1 MLYRRTLSAIL
12 ATVLGLAL
20 LPAGAAAKNPTSML
34 PKIEGN
40 ITALPDSPDFVGD
53 WTVGTT
59 IVHVNHASAID
70 DGSATPELG
79 NCASVR
85 GYPQV
90 DGSFLA
96 VKVEVKSSPC
106 SGPVSD
112 DDDITSEVDFVGLV
126 KSLPAGGNIG
136 DWVVSTHTAVGA
148 TTVTLH
154 VTTETVVDTKLGKL
168 AVGARVQVKGTLEDD
183 GSVTAESVKVL
194 KAVPTP
200 GLKKVNI
207 RGKVEALPGTPDY
220 VGDWTVAGK
229 TIHVTPV
236 ARISS
241 KKPIA
246 VGTSVNVQASQETD
260 GTYTAIKITAT
271 GRR

>member
-1 MLYRRTLSAIL
+1 MIRRTAIAVL
-12 ATVLGLAL
+12 ATMLGFTM
-20 LPAGAAAKNPTSML
+20 LPAAAPAKSSVSML

-40 ITALPDSPDFVGD
+40 ITSLPDTPDFTGD
-53 WTVGTT
+53 WIVGTT
-59 IVHVNHASAID
+59 TVHVNSASAID
-70 DGSATPELG
+70 DGSATPALG
-79 NCASVR
+79 NCAQVR

-96 VKVEVKSSPC
+96 VKVEVKSAPC
-106 SGPVSD
+106 GPISD
-112 DDDITSEVDFVGLV
+112 DDDSTSDVDFVGLV
-126 KSLPAGGNIG
+126 KSLPSGGTTG

-148 TTVTLH
+148 TTITLH
-154 VTTETVVDTKLGKL
+154 VTTETLIDTKLGKL

-183 GSVTAESVKVL
+183 GSVTAERVKVL

-207 RGKVEALPGTPDY
+207 RGKVEVLPGTPDY

-236 ARISS
+236 ARISA
-241 KKPIA
+241 KKPVV
-246 VGTSVNVQASQETD
+246 VGTSVNVEASQEAD
-260 GTYTAIKITAT
+260 GTYTAIKITVT
-271 GRR
+271 GRK